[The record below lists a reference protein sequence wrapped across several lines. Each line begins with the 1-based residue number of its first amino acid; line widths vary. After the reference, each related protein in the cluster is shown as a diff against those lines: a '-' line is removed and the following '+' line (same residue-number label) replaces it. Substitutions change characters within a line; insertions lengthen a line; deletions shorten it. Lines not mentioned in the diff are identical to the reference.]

1 MTDEWYYARK
11 GERFGPVPLAK
22 VKSLADQGWLMPDDL
37 VWRPGMTDWRP
48 AASVKGLFRSSLIDS
63 LGSSVDGIVPSRQ
76 GASGKPGRA
85 GGSDAADAAADS
97 FFDWG
102 RLSPRHLVAA
112 CGGFVAAL
120 GIAFTAIAPSSLG
133 LAFTLGGLALGAA
146 GLHVELGRLVMQSL
160 ANLAQARKEAAE
172 RRLEMQ
178 RLAVEQKKLE
188 VEAARLAA
196 EKAARERPGP
206 PVPPPV
212 PVAAATAVPA
222 EPGAHPG
229 QPRLVPAEH
238 YGPGEHVTVINHPP
252 VQRWSPALA
261 AVLSMLLPG
270 LGQAYKGQVLNGIVW
285 FFLVGVGYLALIL
298 PGMLLHF
305 FCIVGAASG
314 NPWTPGRTEV
324 VRR

>member
-22 VKSLADQGWLMPDDL
+22 VKSLADKGWLMPDDL

-48 AASVKGLFRSSLIDS
+48 AVSVKGLFRSSLIDS
-63 LGSSVDGIVPSRQ
+63 LGSTVDGIVPGRQ
-76 GASGKPGRA
+76 GTPEKPGRA
-85 GGSDAADAAADS
+85 GGGDSAEAAAEAL
-97 FFDWG
+97 FDWSEI
-102 RLSPRHLVAA
+102 SPRHLVAA
-112 CGGFVAAL
+112 CGGFIAAL

-146 GLHVELGRLVMQSL
+146 GLHVELGRLVGQSL
-160 ANLAQARKEAAE
+160 ANLATARREAAE

-196 EKAARERPGP
+196 EKAARERPAP
-206 PVPPPV
+206 PAPPPV
-212 PVAAATAVPA
+212 PAATPV
-222 EPGAHPG
+222 EPTRQAG

-238 YGPGEHVTVINHPP
+238 YGAGAQVTVINHPP

-261 AVLSMLLPG
+261 AVLSMLVPG
-270 LGQAYKGQVLNGIVW
+270 LGQAYKGQLLNGVVW

-298 PGMLLHF
+298 PGLLLHF

>member
-22 VKSLADQGWLMPDDL
+22 VKSLADKGWLMPDDL

-48 AASVKGLFRSSLIDS
+48 AVSVKGLFRSSLIDS
-63 LGSSVDGIVPSRQ
+63 LGSTVDGIVPGRQ
-76 GASGKPGRA
+76 GTPEKPGRA
-85 GGSDAADAAADS
+85 AGGDSAEAAAEAL
-97 FFDWG
+97 FDWSEI
-102 RLSPRHLVAA
+102 SPRHLVAA
-112 CGGFVAAL
+112 CGGFIAAL

-133 LAFTLGGLALGAA
+133 LAFTLGGLALAAA
-146 GLHVELGRLVMQSL
+146 GLYVELGRLVGQSL
-160 ANLAQARKEAAE
+160 ANLATARREAAE

-196 EKAARERPGP
+196 EKAARERPAP
-206 PVPPPV
+206 PAPPPV
-212 PVAAATAVPA
+212 PAATPV
-222 EPGAHPG
+222 EPTRQAG

-238 YGPGEHVTVINHPP
+238 YGAGAQVTVINHPP

-270 LGQAYKGQVLNGIVW
+270 LGQVYKGQVLNGVVW

-298 PGMLLHF
+298 PGLLLHF

>member
-37 VWRPGMTDWRP
+37 VWRPGMADWRP

-63 LGSSVDGIVPSRQ
+63 LGTTVDGIVPGRQ
-76 GASGKPGRA
+76 GAHGKPSRA
-85 GGSDAADAAADS
+85 GGGDAADAAAES
-97 FFDWG
+97 LLDWG
-102 RLSPRHLVAA
+102 QLSPRHLVAA
-112 CGGFVAAL
+112 CGGFIAAL

-146 GLHVELGRLVMQSL
+146 GLHVELGRLVGQSL
-160 ANLAQARKEAAE
+160 ANLAQARREAAE

-196 EKAARERPGP
+196 EQAARERPVA

-212 PVAAATAVPA
+212 PAAMPV
-222 EPGAHPG
+222 EPTPHPG

-238 YGPGEHVTVINHPP
+238 YGPGAQVTVINHPP

-261 AVLSMLLPG
+261 AVLSVLVPG

-285 FFLVGVGYLALIL
+285 FFLVGVGYLALVL
-298 PGMLLHF
+298 PGLLLHF

>member
-22 VKSLADQGWLMPDDL
+22 VKSLADKGWLMPDDL

-48 AASVKGLFRSSLIDS
+48 AVSVKGLFRSSLIDS
-63 LGSSVDGIVPSRQ
+63 LGSTVDGIVPGRQ
-76 GASGKPGRA
+76 GTPEKPGRA
-85 GGSDAADAAADS
+85 GGGDSAEAAAEAL
-97 FFDWG
+97 FDWSEI
-102 RLSPRHLVAA
+102 SPRHLVAA
-112 CGGFVAAL
+112 CGGFIAAI

-146 GLHVELGRLVMQSL
+146 GLHVELGRLVGQSL
-160 ANLAQARKEAAE
+160 ANLATARREAAE

-196 EKAARERPGP
+196 EKAARERPAP
-206 PVPPPV
+206 PAPPPV
-212 PVAAATAVPA
+212 PAATPVESTRQA
-222 EPGAHPG
+222 G

-238 YGPGEHVTVINHPP
+238 YGAGAQVTVINHPP

-261 AVLSMLLPG
+261 AVLSMLVPG
-270 LGQAYKGQVLNGIVW
+270 LGQAYKGQLLNGVVW

-298 PGMLLHF
+298 PGLLLHF